1 MKQSNNTI
9 YAHVTCCYIGCYIM
23 FHGKGKMKCMKE
35 KKEKD
40 THAEIVCAGFGHQ
53 KYIEGRCQP
62 VMQTWH
68 SGELISRENPH
79 A

>member
-1 MKQSNNTI
+1 MLLYRVLYNVSRQRKDEV
-9 YAHVTCCYIGCYIM
+9 YVR
-23 FHGKGKMKCMKE
+23 

-53 KYIEGRCQP
+53 QYIGGRCQP